1 MPSVSDAASPRL
13 EGMVDI
19 HSGRSRR
26 TALRALLAV
35 SILLLAVA
43 AVAAA
48 ALWPSAPPSARDVE
62 RRILAS
68 PRITLASVPIDRR
81 DDLSPAMLEG
91 MLDMSATYTFR
102 VAGVT
107 GDGFDVD
114 RIGGRPVVASGAVE
128 RQFRADCR
136 AHGATEV
143 LQQIDY
149 VYCGWPR

>member
-1 MPSVSDAASPRL
+1 
-13 EGMVDI
+13 MVDI
-19 HSGRSRR
+19 HDARSRR
-26 TALRALLAV
+26 TSLRALLAA
-35 SILLLAVA
+35 SLLLLLALA

-48 ALWPSAPPSARDVE
+48 ALWPPAPPTAREVE

-68 PRITLASVPIDRR
+68 PRITLTEVRLDRR

-114 RIGGRPVVASGAVE
+114 RIGGRPVDASGAVE
-128 RQFRADCR
+128 RQFLAGCR

-143 LQQIDY
+143 LQQADY
-149 VYCGWPR
+149 VYCGWPS